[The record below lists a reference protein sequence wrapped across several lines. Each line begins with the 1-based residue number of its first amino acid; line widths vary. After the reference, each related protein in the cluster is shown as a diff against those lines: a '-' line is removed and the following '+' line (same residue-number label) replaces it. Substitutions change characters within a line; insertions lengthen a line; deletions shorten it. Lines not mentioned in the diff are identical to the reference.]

1 MIEHLNEHFKSAAG
15 VELLKQYLLVS
26 VIKAHILCGVVCD
39 KCRVAADNEV
49 QQHFGRHAAREL
61 NVFIEKS
68 DYSAH
73 KRLFS
78 VDRYLFGLIRHA
90 FYLSEIT
97 RLIRSKRRNFSS
109 VKSLGHYFAQ
119 LAAGLAH
126 KLANAAD
133 NAVFV
138 KIAQL
143 RHIV

>member
-15 VELLKQYLLVS
+15 VKLLKQYLLLS
-26 VIKAHILCGVVCD
+26 VIKAHILCGIVGN

-61 NVFIEKS
+61 NVFVEKP

-78 VDRYLFGLIRHA
+78 VDRYLFGLIGHA

-109 VKSLGHYFAQ
+109 VKSFCHYFAQ
-119 LAAGLAH
+119 LAAGLAD
-126 KLANAAD
+126 KLTYTAD
-133 NAVFV
+133 NTVFV
-138 KIAQL
+138 KVTQL